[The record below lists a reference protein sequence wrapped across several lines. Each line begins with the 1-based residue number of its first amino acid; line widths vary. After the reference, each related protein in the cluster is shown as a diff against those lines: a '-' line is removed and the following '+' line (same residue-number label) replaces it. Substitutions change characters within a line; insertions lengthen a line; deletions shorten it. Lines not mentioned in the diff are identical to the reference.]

1 MVEFVTGFY
10 LALMFLALYMISF
23 FIILTVRNRKKFFSY
38 IEPKR
43 EYSITILIPAYN
55 EQDTIKETIS
65 HVMQLDYPKEKLEV
79 IVINDGSTDKT
90 KEIVKKLLK
99 KYSNLKLLDK
109 KNSGKADSLNKG
121 VKMSKGE
128 LLAVVDSDSF
138 PSPHSLRKL
147 TGYFNEENMGAVT
160 SFVTVRNKDKNL
172 FAKIQSIEYMIL
184 GWNRKLLDFIDAVY
198 VTNGPLSL
206 YRKKYIV
213 KVGGFDPKS
222 ITEDIDIT
230 WNMLYHGFKTA
241 MCLDARVSTIVPH
254 KFKLWFRQ
262 RVRWGI
268 GGMQAIQKYKA
279 SFLKNG
285 IFGLFIMP
293 FITLSIILSI
303 VGFLFSSYLIFKS
316 LFGRI
321 LITGYASSILASFL
335 NMQNI
340 NLYPSVMIFYF
351 IILFFVSS
359 IYYNYILHKTKYD
372 RKITLKRLISLS
384 FYTII
389 FLGFYPLIWFAAIY
403 RFVIKDYGW

>member
-10 LALMFLALYMISF
+10 LVLMFMALYMISF
-23 FIILTVRNRKKFFSY
+23 FIILTIRNRKKFFSY
-38 IEPKR
+38 IEPKK
-43 EYSITILIPAYN
+43 EYSITILIPTYN
-55 EQDTIKETIS
+55 EQDNIKQTIN

-128 LLAVVDSDSF
+128 LLAVIDSDSF

-184 GWNRKLLDFIDAVY
+184 GWNRKLLDFIGAVY

-206 YRKKYIV
+206 YRKKYIT

-230 WNMLYHGFKTA
+230 WNMLYHGFETA
-241 MCLDARVSTIVPH
+241 MCLDARVSTMVPH
-254 KFKLWFRQ
+254 KFKPWFRQ
-262 RVRWGI
+262 RVRWGV

-279 SFLKNG
+279 SFLRKG

-293 FITLSIILSI
+293 FITLSIIISI
-303 VGFLFSSYLIFKS
+303 IGFLFSSYLIFKA

-321 LITGYASSILASFL
+321 LITGYASSIGASVL

-351 IILFFVSS
+351 IILFFISS

-372 RKITLKRLISLS
+372 KKITLRRLVSLS

-389 FLGFYPLIWFAAIY
+389 FLGFYPLIWFVAIY